1 MKQYSVKQL
10 AKLAGVSVRT
20 LHLYDQIGLLKP
32 AIRTEAR
39 YRMYGEAEL
48 LRLQQVLFYKE
59 LDFSLQAIQDILN
72 DPHFDLIQA
81 LESHKQ
87 ALHSRQ
93 ERIQTLMATIDTTI
107 HRLKSK
113 QMLSHEELYEGLPK
127 ETATTYHNE
136 AIAKYGAETVETSEK
151 HLRSLG
157 KEGFQQLKADMEDIA
172 SKLIALMQEDPKSA
186 VVQQQIARHYHN
198 IRGFWGIAQSPD
210 LQAEAYAGLG
220 ELYVADERFTLEKGN
235 ANPEYAQFLQKAMR
249 YFVETQLK
257 KVEEI

>member
-20 LHLYDQIGLLKP
+20 LHVYDQIGLLKP

-48 LRLQQVLFYKE
+48 LRLQQILFYKE
-59 LDFSLQAIQDILN
+59 LDFSLQAILDILN

-81 LESHKQ
+81 LESHKL
-87 ALHSRQ
+87 ALRSRQ

-107 HRLKSK
+107 HRLKTK

-127 ETATTYHNE
+127 ETASTYRNE
-136 AIAKYGAETVETSEK
+136 AITKYGAETVETSEK

-157 KEGFQQLKADMEDIA
+157 KEGFQQLKAEMEDIA
-172 SKLIALMQEDPKSA
+172 SKLIALMQEDPHNA

-198 IRGFWGIAQSPD
+198 IRGFWGTVQSPD

-220 ELYVADERFTLEKGN
+220 DLYVADERFTLVDGK

-249 YFVETQLK
+249 YFADTQLK
-257 KVEEI
+257 

>member
-20 LHLYDQIGLLKP
+20 LHLYDQNGLLKP

-48 LRLQQVLFYKE
+48 LRLQQILFYKE

-93 ERIQTLMATIDTTI
+93 ERIQTLVATIDTTI
-107 HRLKSK
+107 HRLKTK

-127 ETATTYHNE
+127 ETASTYRNE
-136 AIAKYGAETVETSEK
+136 AITKYGAETVETSEK

-157 KEGFQQLKADMEDIA
+157 KEGFQQLKAEMEDIA
-172 SKLIALMQEDPKSA
+172 GKLTAMMQEDPHSA
-186 VVQQQIARHYHN
+186 IVQQQIARHYHN
-198 IRGFWGIAQSPD
+198 IRGFWGTVQSPD

-220 ELYVADERFTLEKGN
+220 DLYVADERFTMVDGK
-235 ANPEYAQFLQKAMR
+235 ANPEYAQFLQKAMQ
-249 YFVETQLK
+249 YFADTQLK
-257 KVEEI
+257 

>member
-20 LHLYDQIGLLKP
+20 LHLYDEQGLLKP

-48 LRLQQVLFYKE
+48 LRLQQILFYKE
-59 LDFSLQAIQDILN
+59 LDFSLHTIGEILN

-81 LESHKQ
+81 LESHKL
-87 ALHSRQ
+87 ALHRRQ
-93 ERIQTLMATIDTTI
+93 ERIQALLATLDKTI
-107 HRLKSK
+107 HHLKTE
-113 QMLSHEELYEGLPK
+113 QMLSHEELYEGFPK
-127 ETATTYHNE
+127 ETAESYRKE
-136 AIAKYGAETVETSEK
+136 AMTKYGTAEVEKSEN

-157 KEGFQQLKADMEDIA
+157 KEGFQKLKAEMEDIA
-172 SKLIALMQEDPKSA
+172 AKLNALRQEDPQSA

-198 IRGFWGIAQSPD
+198 IRGFWGTSNSPD

-220 ELYVADERFTLEKGN
+220 DLYVADERFTMVDGK

-249 YFVETQLK
+249 YFAETQLK
-257 KVEEI
+257 